1 MCHPER
7 SVAKSKSKT
16 NMQGECS
23 GHACVDIAE
32 PNIWERSSNLALTS
46 RNYYKRDRR
55 EKSMSNTEWKTAKLG
70 DVCDL
75 VAGYAFKSADF
86 GDFESK
92 VIKITHITPPR
103 VDDVSLAGV
112 DISKYDRQKLEKYI
126 VRDGDYV
133 FAMTGATIGKIGRLY
148 KGSAYINQRVL
159 TFRNKPFLIDKDFL
173 YFILQ
178 KEDFAKYVYN
188 HIDSESAQP
197 NISANTVAKYEFQLP
212 PLAEQQRIASILSSL
227 DDKIELNN
235 KINRNLEEQ
244 AQALFKNWFV
254 DFAPFGGNMPAG
266 WKVEKLSD
274 IAEITMGQSPDG
286 KSYNENGEGTVF
298 YQGRAEFGWRFPT
311 RRLFT
316 TAPTRFAKKYDTLI
330 SVRAPVGD
338 LNIANEDCCIGRGL
352 AAIHSK
358 DTHQSFVHYTIAALR
373 PQLEVFN
380 GEGTVF
386 GSINRNALNDMDI
399 VIPSK
404 EYLEKFGKIVSTQ
417 DAEIFNRSEEIQ
429 HLTELRNSLLSKLM
443 SGEQLAKRET
453 EEQ

>member
-1 MCHPER
+1 M
-7 SVAKSKSKT
+7 
-16 NMQGECS
+16 G
-23 GHACVDIAE
+23 
-32 PNIWERSSNLALTS
+32 
-46 RNYYKRDRR
+46 
-55 EKSMSNTEWKTAKLG
+55 NTEWKEVKLG
-70 DVCDL
+70 EIARSNQSTYSPKDNWKFANYLDTGNITENRISEIQFIDLAKEGLPSRARRKVRKNSIVYSTVRPNQKHFGIIKDIPENFLVSTGFSVLDVD
-75 VAGYAFKSADF
+75 
-86 GDFESK
+86 ESK
-92 VIKITHITPPR
+92 ANPDFVYY
-103 VDDVSLAGV
+103 SLT
-112 DISKYDRQKLEKYI
+112 QEKNTASLHA
-126 VRDGDYV
+126 V
-133 FAMTGATIGKIGRLY
+133 AEQST
-148 KGSAYINQRVL
+148 SAYPAI
-159 TFRNKPFLIDKDFL
+159 KPSDIENLPIK
-173 YFILQ
+173 
-178 KEDFAKYVYN
+178 
-188 HIDSESAQP
+188 
-197 NISANTVAKYEFQLP
+197 LP
-212 PLAEQQRIASILSSL
+212 PLAEQRRIAEILGSL

-235 KINRNLEEQ
+235 AISKNLEEQ

-254 DFAPFGGNMPAG
+254 NFAPFGGKMPGG
-266 WKVEKLSD
+266 WNVGKLSD

-298 YQGRAEFGWRFPT
+298 YQGRAEFGRRFPT

-316 TAPTRFAKKYDTLI
+316 TAPTRLAKKYDTLM

-358 DTHQSFVHYTIAALR
+358 GNHQSFVHYTGAALR

-404 EYLEKFGKIVSTQ
+404 DYLEKFERIVSAQ
-417 DAEIFNRSEEIQ
+417 DAEIFNRNEEIQ

-443 SGEQLAKRET
+443 SGEQLEKRES

>member
-1 MCHPER
+1 
-7 SVAKSKSKT
+7 
-16 NMQGECS
+16 
-23 GHACVDIAE
+23 
-32 PNIWERSSNLALTS
+32 
-46 RNYYKRDRR
+46 
-55 EKSMSNTEWKTAKLG
+55 MSNTEWKEYEMSELIEEISMGPFGSNIKVECFTDSGIPVLNGSNLVGFRLNEASFNYVTEEKATSLG
-70 DVCDL
+70 R
-75 VAGYAFKSADF
+75 ANAYR
-86 GDFESK
+86 GDI
-92 VIKITHITPPR
+92 VITHRGTLGQIVFIPQNSKFERYVISQSQFRIRCNEKVLPEYL
-103 VDDVSLAGV
+103 VYYFHSLEGQYKLLSNASQVGVPSLA
-112 DISKYDRQKLEKYI
+112 RPTTTFQKLK
-126 VRDGDYV
+126 V
-133 FAMTGATIGKIGRLY
+133 TIP
-148 KGSAYINQRVL
+148 SV
-159 TFRNKPFLIDKDFL
+159 
-173 YFILQ
+173 
-178 KEDFAKYVYN
+178 
-188 HIDSESAQP
+188 
-197 NISANTVAKYEFQLP
+197 
-212 PLAEQQRIASILSSL
+212 AEQERIVKILGSL
-227 DDKIELNN
+227 DDKIELNDAIS
-235 KINRNLEEQ
+235 KNLEEQ

-254 DFAPFGGNMPAG
+254 DFAPFGGKMPEG
-266 WKVEKLSD
+266 WNVGKLSD

-316 TAPTRFAKKYDTLI
+316 TAPTRLAKKYDTLM

-358 DTHQSFVHYTIAALR
+358 GNHQSFVHYTGAALR

-404 EYLEKFGKIVSTQ
+404 DYLEKFERIVSAQ
-417 DAEIFNRSEEIQ
+417 DAEIFNRNEEIQ

-443 SGEQLAKRET
+443 SGEQLEKRES

>member
-1 MCHPER
+1 
-7 SVAKSKSKT
+7 
-16 NMQGECS
+16 
-23 GHACVDIAE
+23 
-32 PNIWERSSNLALTS
+32 
-46 RNYYKRDRR
+46 
-55 EKSMSNTEWKTAKLG
+55 MSNTEWKEYEMSELIEEISMGPFGSNIKVECFTDSGIPVLNGSNLVGFRLNEASFNYVTEEKATSLG
-70 DVCDL
+70 R
-75 VAGYAFKSADF
+75 ANAYR
-86 GDFESK
+86 GDI
-92 VIKITHITPPR
+92 VITHRGTLGQIVFIPQNSKFERYVISQSQFRIRCNEKVLPEYLVYYFHSR
-103 VDDVSLAGV
+103 EGQYKLLSNASQVGVPSLA
-112 DISKYDRQKLEKYI
+112 RPTTTFQKLK
-126 VRDGDYV
+126 V
-133 FAMTGATIGKIGRLY
+133 TIP
-148 KGSAYINQRVL
+148 SV
-159 TFRNKPFLIDKDFL
+159 
-173 YFILQ
+173 
-178 KEDFAKYVYN
+178 
-188 HIDSESAQP
+188 
-197 NISANTVAKYEFQLP
+197 
-212 PLAEQQRIASILSSL
+212 AEQERIVKILGSL

-235 KINRNLEEQ
+235 VISKNLEEQ

-254 DFAPFGGNMPAG
+254 NFAPFGGKMPEG
-266 WKVEKLSD
+266 WKVGKLSD

-316 TAPTRFAKKYDTLI
+316 TAPTRLAKKYDTLM

-358 DTHQSFVHYTIAALR
+358 GNHQSFVHYTGAALR

-404 EYLEKFGKIVSTQ
+404 DYLEKFERIVSAQ
-417 DAEIFNRSEEIQ
+417 DAEIFNRNEEIQ

-443 SGEQLAKRET
+443 SGEQLEKRES